1 MHSEMHS
8 EWTDLLSAYLDG
20 ELDPRE
26 ARRLEGHLAECAECR
41 RVRTEL
47 EAVIDWAEKFEG
59 RAPAGDPWPA
69 IQAAID
75 RARIVE
81 LPRGRRAGTGRRF
94 SWRQLVAAGLL
105 MAAVGGGTVWM
116 ALRGVRPAE
125 LAEGAAGSPG
135 TLPVVAAPD
144 DLEIRDLE
152 QLLEAGRAVLDTSTV
167 RVVEESLRLIDAAI
181 AEARAAIQRDSTKAY
196 LNGRI
201 AARMRQKLAILRMAT
216 RAIGAET

>member
-1 MHSEMHS
+1 MHS
-8 EWTDLLSAYLDG
+8 EWTGLLSAYLDG

-59 RAPAGDPWPA
+59 RAPAGDPWPS
-69 IQAAID
+69 IQAVID
-75 RARIVE
+75 QRRIVA
-81 LPRGRRAGTGRRF
+81 LPVGRRAGGTGPGF

-105 MAAVGGGTVWM
+105 MAVVGGGTVWM
-116 ALRGVRPAE
+116 ALRGGRPAE
-125 LAEGAAGSPG
+125 LAQEVAGSPG
-135 TLPVVAAPD
+135 TLPVAAAPD

-201 AARMRQKLAILRMAT
+201 AARMRQKLAILRMAA

>member
-1 MHSEMHS
+1 MHS

-47 EAVIDWAEKFEG
+47 EAVIDWAETFEG
-59 RAPAGDPWPA
+59 RAPARDPWPS
-69 IQAAID
+69 IRAAID
-75 RARIVE
+75 EDRIVA
-81 LPRGRRAGTGRRF
+81 LPGGRPARAGPRF
-94 SWRQLVAAGLL
+94 TWRQLAAAGLL

-116 ALRGVRPAE
+116 ALRGGRPAE
-125 LAEGAAGSPG
+125 QAQEVAAMTGA
-135 TLPVVAAPD
+135 LPAAAAPD
-144 DLEIRDLE
+144 DVEIRDLE